1 MKKYLLMVAAC
12 LVAMTG
18 MSINT
23 YYTFSEVSPSG
34 HTLWYYADSETEV
47 SVGIAD
53 GNTVSGDVIIPSS
66 VTHTTNQQEKTYSV
80 TSIAENGFYGQTGMA
95 SVQLPSCLK
104 NIKHGAF
111 MYCSGLTSISLPET
125 LNTIEY
131 CAFTSCI
138 GLTSVIV
145 PAVDTIAESAFRSC
159 SALESVLLNEG
170 TTVLDNQA
178 FYACTKLTSINLP
191 TTLTTIGTDVF
202 TGCFKL
208 QALNLPEAL
217 TTIGINAFDRCTTLT
232 SFAIPDNVT
241 SVGSYAFA
249 QCIGITTLTIGAG
262 VTEFGEA
269 PFYMCVGL
277 RKIISYAVNPPSV
290 GENELFNYPEELY
303 DVVTLYVPEGSV
315 TAYANHPA
323 WGRLFR
329 VKVIGDPD
337 DEEPDAIAETTLN
350 RAQIIGS
357 NNSIVVKNAQNAN
370 LAVYDAMGRTI
381 VASRPVTE
389 TTTRISLPKAG
400 MYIVRLG
407 NRAQKVWVK

>member
-1 MKKYLLMVAAC
+1 
-12 LVAMTG
+12 
-18 MSINT
+18 
-23 YYTFSEVSPSG
+23 
-34 HTLWYYADSETEV
+34 
-47 SVGIAD
+47 
-53 GNTVSGDVIIPSS
+53 SGDVIIPSS

-80 TSIAENGFYGQTGMA
+80 TSIAENGFYGQTGMT

-159 SALESVLLNEG
+159 SALESVVLNEG

-178 FYACTKLTSINLP
+178 FYACVKLSSINLP
-191 TTLTTIGTDVF
+191 STLTSIGTTAFYQCIALPNLTLPQSLTTIGYD
-202 TGCFKL
+202 
-208 QALNLPEAL
+208 
-217 TTIGINAFDRCTTLT
+217 AFDACTTFT
-232 SFAIPDNVT
+232 SMVIPDNVD
-241 SVGSYAFA
+241 SVGEFAFA
-249 QCIGITTLTIGAG
+249 QCIGLKHLT
-262 VTEFGEA
+262 FGTGIA
-269 PFYMCVGL
+269 KFGQGPFYMCGYL
-277 RKIISYAVNPPSV
+277 ETITINNTTPPSV
-290 GENELFNYPEELY
+290 EENELFIYPDYLY
-303 DVVTLYVPEGSV
+303 ENVTLYVPEESLN
-315 TAYANHPA
+315 AYKNHPA
-323 WGRLFR
+323 WGRFFK
-329 VKVIGDPD
+329 VKYIGEEE
-337 DEEPDAIAETTLN
+337 EEPSVVAETTLN

-357 NNSIVVKNAQNAN
+357 NNSIVVKNAQNAD

-381 VASRPVTE
+381 VANRPVTE